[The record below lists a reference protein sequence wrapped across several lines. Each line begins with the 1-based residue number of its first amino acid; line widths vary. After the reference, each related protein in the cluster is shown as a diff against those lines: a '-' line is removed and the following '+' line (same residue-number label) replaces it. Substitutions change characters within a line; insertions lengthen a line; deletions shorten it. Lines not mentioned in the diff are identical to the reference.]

1 MWGNYFKINHAT
13 IVVALLQSLV
23 APLSCAAV
31 LFATTQALG
40 VPFDEPYVALATIAA
55 LLCALFMRPAL
66 AEQRTAFTSSW
77 TLASQ
82 VGLAWL
88 LVIAVLL
95 LLGYATKVSATFS
108 RRALFAWFL
117 LTPAVISALVLVL
130 RQWSR
135 RTLLA
140 SGQASAAVIA
150 GANRVSRRLI
160 QSIQARPELGLTFKG
175 VFDDRSL
182 ERLPDVSS
190 DELRGRFSDLAPFI
204 RKEHIDTVFVA
215 IPFNHLERTKTVLTE
230 LQDTTAS
237 IYYVPD
243 VFVFDLIQSRTVD
256 VNGIPVVALCETPFA
271 GWRGLT
277 KRSSDLVLASILTLV
292 ALGPMLLIALAI
304 KLTSPGSVIF
314 RQRRYGL
321 DGEEIVVYKFRTM
334 TSSDDGAH
342 VPQATK
348 DDKRITALG
357 KILRRYSLDELP
369 QLINVLQGRMSLVG
383 PRPHAV
389 AHNETYRR
397 LITGY
402 MVRHKVAPGIT
413 GLAQVNGCRGETADV
428 EDMQKRVEYDLEYLR
443 HWSLGLDLKIL
454 AKTLTVWLRDEKAY

>member
-1 MWGNYFKINHAT
+1 MWGNYFKINYAT
-13 IVVALLQSLV
+13 VVVALLQSLV
-23 APLSCAAV
+23 APASCAAV
-31 LFATTQALG
+31 LYATTRTLG

-150 GANRVSRRLI
+150 GANRVSKRLI
-160 QSIQARPELGLTFKG
+160 QSIQARPELGLVFKG
-175 VFDDRSL
+175 VFDDRSA
-182 ERLPDVSS
+182 ERLPDVSAH
-190 DELRGRFSDLAPFI
+190 ELRGRFSDLAPFI
-204 RKEHIDTVFVA
+204 RKERIDTVFVA

-230 LQDTTAS
+230 LQNTTAS

-277 KRSSDLVLASILTLV
+277 KRSSDLVLGSILTLV
-292 ALGPMLLIALAI
+292 ALVPMLLIALAI

-314 RQRRYGL
+314 KQRRYGL

-348 DDKRITALG
+348 NDKRITPLG
-357 KILRRYSLDELP
+357 RFLRRYSLDELP

-402 MVRHKVAPGIT
+402 MVRHKVTPGIT
-413 GLAQVNGCRGETADV
+413 GLAQVNGYRGETANV